1 MMASATHDSA
11 SLILQCSGDIGLG
24 GLKSRHEA
32 EDDSGE
38 DGDSEVEKKKAE
50 IGRAGDIHASGIGR
64 QIDLHE
70 RAIGP
75 KRHGK
80 PGEASKCGEGQTLN
94 QKHRA
99 DARTRIAQCQAQT
112 DLLYAPGT
120 TPKRTFGD
128 L

>member
-1 MMASATHDSA
+1 MASATHDSA
-11 SLILQCSGDIGLG
+11 RLILQCSGDIGLG

-38 DGDSEVEKKKAE
+38 DGDSEVEKKNAE

-80 PGEASKCGEGQTLN
+80 TGEASKCGEGKTLN
-94 QKHRA
+94 QKLRD
-99 DARTRIAQCQAQT
+99 DARTRSAHCQA
-112 DLLYAPGT
+112 DSDFLDAA
-120 TPKRTFGD
+120 
-128 L
+128 